1 MNEYRFRAYLKY
13 EKKMVDVKA
22 MDWDTEGNI
31 IYIYYLEGKYYL
43 GYKKN
48 DINDII
54 IMQYTGFKDK
64 DGKEI
69 YEGDV
74 VKYYNN
80 LYQVKRATLGFCISR
95 IHPNKFELELIA
107 NTDKKPEMIKE
118 SLEIVGNIYE
128 NPELLE
134 SSKG

>member
-1 MNEYRFRAYLKY
+1 MRQIKFRAYLKDTN
-13 EKKMVDVKA
+13 EMVKVGA
-22 MDWDTEGNI
+22 MDWDEEGNLLCLN
-31 IYIYYLEGKYYL
+31 YPKGKDYF
-43 GYKKN
+43 GYEN
-48 DINDII
+48 DIAL
-54 IMQYTGFKDK
+54 MQYTNFKDK
-64 DGKEI
+64 DGREI

-80 LYQVKRATLGFCISR
+80 LYQVIWTTPGFCISR

-107 NTDKKPEMIKE
+107 NTDKKPEMIKA

-134 SSKG
+134 QN